1 MSTKTF
7 ILLTFLLVNI
17 SYELGGSCTDKQIV
31 QYEGS
36 NLYSLVAEEESD
48 YFLQDDYKKAFYKA
62 ASCATLNTD
71 DNSRYM
77 CCYMKVRYK
86 LDAAKS
92 HYTSKGCVEVSFSDL
107 QSSDSFDSLRK
118 GYEGGI
124 ENFYAN
130 NEASTLSDVDV
141 DIDCNSKF
149 IKLTAL
155 AFLMILL

>member
-1 MSTKTF
+1 MSTKTLIF
-7 ILLTFLLVNI
+7 LIFLLVNI
-17 SYELGGSCTDKQIV
+17 SYELGGHCDDKKIV
-31 QYEGS
+31 QTES
-36 NLYSLVAEEESD
+36 NGYSLVAEETSN
-48 YFLQDDYKKAFYKA
+48 YYLQDDYKKAFYKS

-71 DNSRYM
+71 DNSNSM

-92 HYTSKGCVEVSFSDL
+92 HYTSRGCVPVSLNNLQNSDN
-107 QSSDSFDSLRK
+107 FDNMRK
-118 GYEGGI
+118 NYEDGI
-124 ENFYAN
+124 ENFYAS
-130 NEASTLSDVDV
+130 STSSTVSDVDV